1 MILNK
6 IRRAQ
11 LIAPFGP
18 GAMHAMKNGI
28 SVVTA
33 GLDHWFKDRDGEEAD
48 VTQIQKCQET
58 VIEPRLAEMLDVDH
72 FRSAP
77 ADKKEDRK
85 PNLVLP
91 VLRFPTWYLC
101 PTCKQM
107 EKENLSREGW
117 IQCRNPKCKGI
128 FGNKRE
134 RLTQVRFAAV
144 CRHGHLQ
151 DFPWSSW
158 VHRQVNPNCQSK
170 SFRYSAKGS
179 SSLEEI
185 TIECLAE
192 NCNAKRNLAGIMNS
206 SFNEDGSEK
215 SFLSSNL
222 EKGDNDYLCQGNKIW
237 LGENSH
243 DNCGQHL
250 RAVLINSTNAH
261 YAHVESAIF
270 LPQKFSQANDEE
282 IFRLIKKSK
291 IKSKIRMLVAL
302 EDGEEK
308 PSEIA
313 AKLKSG
319 NNGLE
324 QYELDDITK
333 AVATFL
339 GKSSEPQSQQTHRG
353 RSRQKIMQEIRDE
366 EYELFA
372 HSKEIELDELL
383 IRKAKV
389 TEGLDEFSG
398 FIDMVSLVEKLRE
411 TRVFAGFSRLLANR
425 PEDGPDPQKLL
436 WDKWPLQ
443 KKDRWLPAAAV
454 QGEGIFLRLSENKLK
469 EWESREDVIQRAKI
483 LQKNYDE
490 VVAKYGWENRDVS
503 PRLLMMH
510 SLAHLLINQLVF
522 ECGYGAASLR
532 ERLYVSND
540 TNKPMSGIMIYTASG
555 DSEGSMGGLV
565 RMGKPE
571 NLSKVLRNSISS
583 ARWCSADPV
592 CGETKGQG
600 PDSLNLAACH
610 NCLLL
615 PETSCELF
623 NRLLDRNLV
632 VGSPEGETYGF
643 FSDIIDG

>member
-33 GLDHWFKDRDGEEAD
+33 GLDHWFKDKDGEEAD
-48 VTQIQKCQET
+48 ITQIQKCKET

-77 ADKKEDRK
+77 AAKNEDGK

-91 VLRFPTWYLC
+91 LLRFPSWYIC
-101 PTCKQM
+101 PTCKHM
-107 EKENLSREGW
+107 EKESLSREGW
-117 IQCRNPKCKGI
+117 IQCGNPKCKGI
-128 FGNKRE
+128 IGTKRE

-158 VHRQVNPNCQSK
+158 VHRAIEPSCQSTTFK
-170 SFRYSAKGS
+170 YSAKGS

-185 TIECLAE
+185 TIQCMAE
-192 NCNAKRNLAGIMNS
+192 NCSAPPRSLARIMNS

-215 SFLSSNL
+215 SYLSSNL
-222 EKGDNDYLCQGNKIW
+222 EKGENDFLCQGNKIW
-237 LGENSH
+237 LGEESRE
-243 DNCGQHL
+243 NCSQHL

-261 YAHVESAIF
+261 YAHVESAIY
-270 LPQKFSQANDEE
+270 LPLKFSKPNEEE
-282 IFRLIKKSK
+282 IYDLIKEPKL
-291 IKSKIRMLVAL
+291 KSKIRMFVAL
-302 EDGEEK
+302 NDGEED
-308 PSEIA
+308 PGAIA
-313 AKLKSG
+313 MTLKNG
-319 NNGLE
+319 KNGLDK
-324 QYELDDITK
+324 YDLGDITK
-333 AVATFL
+333 AVSSFL
-339 GKSSEPQSQQTHRG
+339 GISSLNDSHQVHG
-353 RSRQKIMQEIRDE
+353 DRSRQKIMQDIRDE
-366 EYELFA
+366 EYKLFA
-372 HSKEIELDELL
+372 SSDEQIFDELT
-383 IRKAKV
+383 IRKAKID
-389 TEGLDEFSG
+389 TKLEEFTG
-398 FIDMVSLVEKLRE
+398 IIDMISLVEKLRE

-425 PEDGPDPQKLL
+425 PNDGPNPQRLL
-436 WDKWPLQ
+436 WDKWPHH
-443 KKDRWLPAAAV
+443 KKDRWLPAASV
-454 QGEGIFLRLSENKLK
+454 QGEGIFLRLNENKLK
-469 EWESREDVIQRAKI
+469 EWESKEDVMERAEI
-483 LQKNYDE
+483 IQKNYDE
-490 VVAKYGWENRDVS
+490 VVAKYGWENRCVS

-532 ERLYVSND
+532 ERLYVSNEA
-540 TNKPMSGIMIYTASG
+540 NKPMSGIMIYTASG

-565 RMGKPE
+565 RMGKPD
-571 NLSKVLRNSISS
+571 NMTKVLRNAISS

-592 CGETKGQG
+592 CGETTGQG

-623 NRLLDRNLV
+623 NRMLDRNLV
-632 VGSPEGETYGF
+632 VGSPDGDAYGF
-643 FSDIIDG
+643 FSEII

>member
-1 MILNK
+1 MNLNK
-6 IRRAQ
+6 IRKAQ

-28 SVVTA
+28 SVITA
-33 GLDHWFKDRDGEEAD
+33 GLDHWFKDIHGEEAD
-48 VTQIQKCQET
+48 ITQIQKCKET

-77 ADKKEDRK
+77 ADKKEDEK
-85 PNLVLP
+85 PDLVLP

-107 EKENLSREGW
+107 EKEDLSREGW
-117 IQCRNPKCKGI
+117 IQCRNPHCKGI

-134 RLTQVRFAAV
+134 RLIQVRFAAV

-158 VHRQVNPNCQSK
+158 VHREVNPNCQSK

-192 NCNAKRNLAGIMNS
+192 NCNAKRTLAGIMNS

-243 DNCGQHL
+243 DNCDQHL

-270 LPQKFSQANDEE
+270 LPRKFSRANDEE
-282 IFRLIKKSK
+282 IFSLIKKSR

-302 EDGEEK
+302 EEGEEK

-313 AKLKSG
+313 TKLKSG
-319 NNGLE
+319 KNGLE

-339 GKSSEPQSQQTHRG
+339 GKSSEPESHQRNRS

-372 HSKEIELDELL
+372 SSNEQIFDELI
-383 IRKAKV
+383 IRKARID
-389 TEGLDEFSG
+389 TNLEEFAG
-398 FIDMVSLVEKLRE
+398 IIDMISLVEKLRE
-411 TRVFAGFSRLLANR
+411 TRVFAGFSRLLSNS
-425 PEDGPDPQKLL
+425 PDGLDPQKLL
-436 WDKWPLQ
+436 WDKWPYK

-454 QGEGIFLRLSENKLK
+454 QGEGIFLRLNENKLND
-469 EWESREDVIQRAKI
+469 WESKEDVIERAEI
-483 LQKNYDE
+483 IQKNYDE
-490 VVAKYGWENRDVS
+490 VVAKYGWENRCIS

-532 ERLYVSND
+532 ERLYVSNEA
-540 TNKPMSGIMIYTASG
+540 NKPMSGIMIYTASG

-571 NLSKVLRNSISS
+571 NMTKVLRNAISS

-592 CGETKGQG
+592 CGETTGQG

-623 NRLLDRNLV
+623 NRMLDRNLV
-632 VGSPEGETYGF
+632 VGSPDGEAYGF
-643 FSDIIDG
+643 FSEII